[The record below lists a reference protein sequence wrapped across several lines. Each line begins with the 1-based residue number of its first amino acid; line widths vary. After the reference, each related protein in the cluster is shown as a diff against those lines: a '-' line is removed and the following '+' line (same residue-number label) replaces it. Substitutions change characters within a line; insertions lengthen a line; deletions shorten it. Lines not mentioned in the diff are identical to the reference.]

1 MPITGTHH
9 HFLPRTTP
17 ERLSRRPGV
26 CTDDAL
32 TGWRPRG
39 VSVGRGLTSGAV
51 WLRLSLTVKR
61 AKQLATAGFLFF
73 LVKGL
78 LWLIVPAAIAAYS
91 WLRSE
96 G

>member
-26 CTDDAL
+26 SANDAL
-32 TGWRPRG
+32 TARRPWT
-39 VSVGRGLTSGAV
+39 SLGRGLTSRAG

>member
-1 MPITGTHH
+1 
-9 HFLPRTTP
+9 
-17 ERLSRRPGV
+17 
-26 CTDDAL
+26 
-32 TGWRPRG
+32 
-39 VSVGRGLTSGAV
+39 
-51 WLRLSLTVKR
+51 VKR